1 MLSKTDKVCEGFS
14 NYYFCS
20 MFIFKTFGKRPFN
33 LFTVTF
39 VLFGFLSSSCSSY
52 FKKNED
58 KEPLARV
65 GENYLYPEDVAV
77 YITDGMSESDSASFV
92 NNYITNWASKQLLLS
107 KAKINLQE
115 SELRKFDALVAD
127 YRTDLYTRA
136 YKEALVSQGS
146 DSLVSEEQLLQFYEE
161 EKENFKLKERIVRM
175 RFVSLP
181 KNFLNKEEVGQRLK
195 SFNNEDISYLDS
207 IGVQFKKLH
216 FNDSLWVRASRVLAE
231 IPPINFENQDRYLKK
246 SQFFELEDSIG
257 VYLGKIEEVKD
268 LNDIAPLS
276 FIAPSIKQV
285 LLNRRKINYL
295 RKLETEIIDE
305 AIRDKEFEVYDKNN

>member
-1 MLSKTDKVCEGFS
+1 MLSKTNKVCEGFC
-14 NYYFCS
+14 NCYFCAMLS
-20 MFIFKTFGKRPFN
+20 LQTFGKRP
-33 LFTVTF
+33 VTARLLSYILLA
-39 VLFGFLSSSCSSY
+39 VFLGSCSSY

-58 KEPLARV
+58 VAPLARV
-65 GENYLYPEDVAV
+65 GDNFLYAEDVAV
-77 YITDGMSESDSASFV
+77 YITDVMSESDSASFV
-92 NNYITNWASKQLLLS
+92 NNYINTWASKQLLLS
-107 KAKINLQE
+107 KAKINLKDKE
-115 SELRKFDALVAD
+115 IRKFDALVED

-146 DSLVSEEQLLQFYEE
+146 DSVVSQLQLARFYEE

-175 RFVSLP
+175 RFVALP
-181 KNFLNKEEVGQRLK
+181 KNFLNKEEVGKRLK
-195 SFNNEDISYLDS
+195 SFKKEDAVYLDS

-216 FNDSLWVRASRVLAE
+216 FNDSIWVKASRVVAE

-268 LNDIAPLS
+268 INDIAPLS
-276 FIAPSIKQV
+276 FIAPTIRQV

-305 AIRDKEFEVYDKNN
+305 AIKDKEFEVYAKD